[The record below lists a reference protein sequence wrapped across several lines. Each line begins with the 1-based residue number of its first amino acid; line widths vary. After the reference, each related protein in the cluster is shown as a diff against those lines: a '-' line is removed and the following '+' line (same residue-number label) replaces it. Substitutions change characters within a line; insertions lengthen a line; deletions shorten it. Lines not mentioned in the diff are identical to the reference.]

1 MKMKHFLILAVV
13 FVALLA
19 LTAATTTEPNRGYSI
34 IPTATDTHTLGTSTY
49 KWLSAAITTL
59 NATTVNATTVAA
71 TNISGAMTGT
81 AAPSSLTVG
90 TGGSAVDFL
99 AAGQADINNGSTG
112 TTVTLT
118 GARPNDVVLVTLN
131 EDIGA
136 AADYYAYASTNTIH
150 LVVNADPETTLTMN
164 YAVISK

>member
-34 IPTATDTHTLGTSTY
+34 IPTVTDTHTLGTATH
-49 KWLSAAITTL
+49 KWLSADITTL
-59 NATTVNATTVAA
+59 NATTVNATTVAP
-71 TNISGAMTGT
+71 TT
-81 AAPSSLTVG
+81 LQVG
-90 TGGSAVDFL
+90 TSGSVLDFL

-136 AADYYAYASTNTIH
+136 ATDYYAYASTNTIH
-150 LVVNADPETTLTMN
+150 LVVNADPGTTVTMN

>member
-1 MKMKHFLILAVV
+1 MKMKHFLILATV
-13 FVALLA
+13 FVGLLA

-34 IPTATDTHTLGTSTY
+34 IPTVTDTHTLGTATH

-59 NATTVNATTVAA
+59 NATTVNATT
-71 TNISGAMTGT
+71 I
-81 AAPSSLTVG
+81 APSSLTVG

-99 AAGQADINNGSTG
+99 AVGQADIKNGSTG

-118 GARPNDVVLVTLN
+118 GARPSDVVLVTLN

-150 LVVNADPETTLTMN
+150 LVVNADPKTTLTMN
-164 YAVISK
+164 YAVVSK